1 MSQANQ
7 SAHASE
13 GFWAKHHDIIPI
25 FIVALMAAS
34 FLLYWKATP
43 GVVPES
49 VLKNLKP
56 GEHASIWSY
65 PAYWGRFEWGK
76 FFFMPLSNLLLFLYL
91 FLSQVLPGLAVSF
104 RERHFH
110 VAASL
115 ASFEE
120 RSDEIAQRFHAVR
133 EKLATVDDET
143 KEILERAETLSQEE
157 KSNII
162 ERAKEQAQR
171 ISKEAELLGSQ
182 EVLRAQQDLKSEL
195 IEKAFERAEQVLA
208 SKMTA
213 DDHKKLESS
222 YLQHLGKL
230 S

>member
-1 MSQANQ
+1 MSQA
-7 SAHASE
+7 SAAQPSE

-34 FLLYWKATP
+34 FLVYWKAQP

-65 PAYWGRFEWGK
+65 PAYWGRYEWGK
-76 FFFMPLSNLLLFLYL
+76 FFLMPLSNLLLFLYL
-91 FLSQVLPGLAVSF
+91 FLAAVLPGLASSF
-104 RERHFH
+104 RESHFH
-110 VAASL
+110 IAASL
-115 ASFEE
+115 KSFEE
-120 RSDEIAQRFHAVR
+120 RSDEIAMRFHEVR

-143 KEILERAETLSQEE
+143 EAILERAKSSSKEE
-157 KSNII
+157 KEKII
-162 ERAKEQAQR
+162 KRAKQQAER
-171 ISKEAELLGSQ
+171 ITNEADMLGSQ
-182 EVLRAQQDLKSEL
+182 EVLRAQQELKAEL
-195 IEKAFERAEQVLA
+195 IEKAFARAEELLA
-208 SKMTA
+208 SKMTS
-213 DDHKKLESS
+213 DDHKKLEST